1 MHTYVEYEE
10 KTYDNSHRMKSKID
24 IPNEKAKVRGGT
36 KKIQLYLSSFH
47 FRQIPLGLLY

>member
-1 MHTYVEYEE
+1 MHTYMEYEE
-10 KTYDNSHRMKSKID
+10 KTCKNSHRMKSKVD
-24 IPNEKAKVRGGT
+24 IPKEKAKVRGGT